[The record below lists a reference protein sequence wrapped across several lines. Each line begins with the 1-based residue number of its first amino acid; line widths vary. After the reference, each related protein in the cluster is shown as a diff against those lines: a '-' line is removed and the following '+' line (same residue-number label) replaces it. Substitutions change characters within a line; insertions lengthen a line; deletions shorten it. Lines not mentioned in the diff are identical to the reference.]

1 MQNNNGNNGTSQ
13 KDVEQKIGERIIKKT
28 SPGLDEIEVR
38 SYVEQLVTQRDSLQK
53 RQEHISALK
62 ELAEKTVIEANSL
75 SQLLMQKATDQAK
88 VDADKIRVKAEQDCE
103 NLLREERA
111 KVKEIAEK
119 EAAELRIAAQRQI
132 ASMREEQMKSIKTEA
147 ASLAQK
153 FQNELLTS
161 IDNIT
166 RNVLLIGANFEK
178 EPATKMKEGSTP
190 VKIEKKPES
199 TLSEGEKGALL
210 DHIPWLEIEILP
222 PLDIEKVMAL
232 ISRLEELPEVKTTDL
247 LPETPNPLIRV
258 FLNEPSPLAE
268 LLRTLPQ
275 VEKVNEVNNQP
286 TDGESETDTEKRER
300 IQVVLGKNP
309 QTPANT
315 GNKKDTTTRTK

>member
-13 KDVEQKIGERIIKKT
+13 KDVEQKIGERLIKKT
-28 SPGLDEIEVR
+28 TPGLDEIEVR
-38 SYVEQLVTQRDSLQK
+38 SYVDQLITQRDSLQK

-88 VDADKIRVKAEQDCE
+88 VEADKIRTKAEQDCE
-103 NLLREERA
+103 TILREERA
-111 KVKEIAEK
+111 KVKQLAVK
-119 EAAELRIAAQRQI
+119 EAEDFKIETEKQM

-147 ASLAQK
+147 AALAQK

-178 EPATKMKEGSTP
+178 EPVTKVKEVTTP

-199 TLSEGEKGALL
+199 ALSDGEKGALL

-275 VEKVNEVNNQP
+275 VERVNEVNNQP
-286 TDGESETDTEKRER
+286 ADDDSDAGTEKRER
-300 IQVVLGKNP
+300 IQIVLGKNP
-309 QTPANT
+309 HPPVNP
-315 GNKKDTTTRTK
+315 GSKKDTTTRTK